1 MTYVVYAELSN
12 GKVIR
17 YKKKLKTETEAKI
30 AMYEMDADLR
40 PYLLSSGLTAM
51 ITYKE
56 DGPAAVPKTAPNQKT
71 YNVSFGSIYSPNGS
85 KHSELSTYRGALDTV
100 IEDAKQDGI
109 ERGAL
114 SLTITA
120 ADGKHIGSWIRK
132 SQFDDRWIRW

>member
-1 MTYVVYAELSN
+1 MAYVVYAELSN
-12 GKVIR
+12 GKVLR
-17 YKKKLKTETEAKI
+17 YKKKLKTESEAKM

-40 PYLLSSGLTAM
+40 PYLQSSGVTAM

-71 YNVSFGSIYSPNGS
+71 YKVSFENIYSPNGG
-85 KHSELSTYRGALDTV
+85 KHSEQSTYYGALDTV

-114 SLTITA
+114 TLTITA
-120 ADGKHIGSWIRK
+120 ANGKHVGSWIRK